1 MVSVVVLV
9 AVKEEILEV
18 SLVLELNPTELLE
31 LVQLYL
37 TVTPGEVVASV
48 AGKMFGMFEP
58 EQTLIFAIGWVTTFG
73 KVISLPFFSG
83 PVQATPA
90 FV

>member
-37 TVTPGEVVASV
+37 TVTPGNEVASV
-48 AGKMFGMFEP
+48 AGKMSDMFVP
-58 EQTLIFAIGWVTTFG
+58 EQTLIFAIVWATTFG
-73 KVISLPFFSG
+73 KVISLNFFSG
-83 PVQATPA
+83 PAQATPA